1 MVSLVLL
8 VSRSMPISRG
18 RNLGVGSSGLMPL
31 TGSMI
36 LGSISLPD
44 SIVFSEQCKVLV
56 TLEESMI
63 LQVNPPPQCNRH
75 VVNSAVR
82 DNL

>member
-1 MVSLVLL
+1 
-8 VSRSMPISRG
+8 
-18 RNLGVGSSGLMPL
+18 MPL
-31 TGSMI
+31 TDSMI

-63 LQVNPPPQCNRH
+63 LQVNAPQCNRH